1 MINESMFK
9 DVECVSCFDSCVLEY
24 FIDGAFVHVEK
35 YINKSS
41 PTIINV
47 KYINFKNKQQKKNGI
62 IKTFIHCH
70 YTKSLYNNEQKRR
83 LQNYVDFK
91 I

>member
-1 MINESMFK
+1 MINERMFK

-47 KYINFKNKQQKKNGI
+47 KYINFKNKQQKKEWYNKNI
-62 IKTFIHCH
+62 YSLPLYKKFI
-70 YTKSLYNNEQKRR
+70 Q
-83 LQNYVDFK
+83 Q
-91 I
+91 